1 MSVIRTNYMNETTK
15 TQIIILFFST
25 ILLVKSIRFIIELTI
40 KLHFY

>member
-25 ILLVKSIRFIIELTI
+25 VLLIKSIRFIIELTI
-40 KLHFY
+40 KLNFY